1 MPGFTYAGTT
11 SNNRS
16 PAKLG
21 YTLGK
26 AYASSTAKGL
36 VMAGDWVVLTTNT
49 NHTASS
55 YPVVRPLVAA
65 DKTAHYQQGTPI
77 AGLLGVAEMGA
88 QTDANGFAS
97 GPILPS
103 GVATSAIPIYALP
116 TVPTGYKVD
125 PNIGYSR
132 IVITE
137 ASGGNKFRG
146 RLNTGSAT
154 AALSGTIAGLILA
167 ASGTVTT
174 YTVDTSPSGGA
185 IAGGDACLIITG
197 WDSRDSLNTAV
208 YCRVVGAF
216 QQPATGINY
225 TTAG

>member
-1 MPGFTYAGTT
+1 MPGFTYAR
-11 SNNRS
+11 NNINAKA
-16 PAKLG
+16 PAKVA

-36 VMAGDWVVLTTNT
+36 VMAGDWVVITTNT
-49 NHTASS
+49 NHTTSS

-97 GPILPS
+97 APIVPAN
-103 GVATSAIPIYALP
+103 VATSAIPIYNLP

-132 IVITE
+132 IVVTV
-137 ASGGNKFRG
+137 AGSGNEFKG
-146 RLNTGSAT
+146 RLN
-154 AALSGTIAGLILA
+154 SGTATGALNGTLAGLILA
-167 ASGTVTT
+167 TSGTNTT
-174 YTVDTSPSGGA
+174 YTVDTAPSGGA
-185 IAGGDACLIITG
+185 IAGGDACLIITK
-197 WDSRDSLNTAV
+197 WDERDLLNTLV
-208 YCRVVGAF
+208 YVRVVGAF
-216 QQPATGINY
+216 AQPATGINY